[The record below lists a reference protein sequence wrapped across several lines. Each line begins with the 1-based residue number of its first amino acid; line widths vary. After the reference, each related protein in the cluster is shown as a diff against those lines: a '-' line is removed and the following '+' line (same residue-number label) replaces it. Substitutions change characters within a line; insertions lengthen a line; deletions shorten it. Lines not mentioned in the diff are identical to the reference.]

1 MAIPAQN
8 VHYQLGKLGRR
19 LEALFQQKRPKAYE
33 TLLRNQ
39 QAGPEIEVAER
50 YFIDRMAQ
58 HNSEFV
64 SRHPEPQMMDGR
76 VRWMLKREA
85 YVNAEV
91 DREME
96 NWVINYPKV
105 AARIA

>member
-1 MAIPAQN
+1 MTTP
-8 VHYQLGKLGRR
+8 VHYRLGTLGRR
-19 LEALFQQKRPKAYE
+19 LEALFRQRRPQAYE

-39 QAGPEIEVAER
+39 QAGAELEVAER

-64 SRHPEPQMMDGR
+64 SRHPQPQMVEGR
-76 VRWMLKREA
+76 ARWMYKREA

-91 DREME
+91 EREME

-105 AARIA
+105 AAKIA